1 MTIFNQL
8 QKIQPQSEQ
17 SGFKL
22 IYHQVRNVQVFEQ
35 ALIRFETET

>member
-8 QKIQPQSEQ
+8 QKIQPQSEA
-17 SGFKL
+17 GFKL